1 MNVEAAHKLTE
12 KPDDQAAPESREK
25 RAWHETAEILEI
37 IVLAAV
43 AIATAWSGYQAAK
56 WDGEQT
62 LLYGTASRE
71 RVQADEALTL
81 GGERKLQDVATFNT
95 WIQAQQS
102 GDAELAD
109 IYARRFSPEYKMA
122 FEAWLKLDPLHSA
135 TAPPGPGFMPEYVNP
150 GTRQGQ
156 RLNQDASAA
165 FDEGTKARGTADR
178 YVRQTVLL
186 ATVLFM
192 VAIAQRFKYRAVR
205 TTAGVIAVIL
215 LLYAVSG
222 ILTLPRI

>member
-1 MNVEAAHKLTE
+1 
-12 KPDDQAAPESREK
+12 
-25 RAWHETAEILEI
+25 
-37 IVLAAV
+37 
-43 AIATAWSGYQAAK
+43 
-56 WDGEQT
+56 
-62 LLYGTASRE
+62 
-71 RVQADEALTL
+71 
-81 GGERKLQDVATFNT
+81 
-95 WIQAQQS
+95 
-102 GDAELAD
+102 
-109 IYARRFSPEYKMA
+109 
-122 FEAWLKLDPLHSA
+122 
-135 TAPPGPGFMPEYVNP
+135 MPEYVNP

-156 RLNQDASAA
+156 RLNDEASAA